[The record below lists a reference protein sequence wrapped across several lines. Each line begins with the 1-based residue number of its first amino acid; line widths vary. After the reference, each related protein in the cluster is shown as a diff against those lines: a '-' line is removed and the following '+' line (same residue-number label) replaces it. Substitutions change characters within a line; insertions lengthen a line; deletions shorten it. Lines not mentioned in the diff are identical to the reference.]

1 MARRMIPAEA
11 PMPLAVPARLI
22 LLELV
27 LEKRAGD
34 GEVEVEDERVE
45 KEALDE

>member
-1 MARRMIPAEA
+1 MMPAEA
-11 PMPLAVPARLI
+11 PMPLAIPARLM

-27 LEKRAGD
+27 LEKVAGD

-45 KEALDE
+45 RESDEVLDE